1 MNYQSDP
8 PSKATV
14 QYFRKSLIK
23 WGGQNYRSFPWR
35 ETRDP
40 YKVLIAEL
48 LLHRTRASQVVD
60 VYIIFIDQYP
70 DIPALSR
77 ANRVDLETTLYS
89 LGLFWRID
97 LIMDMS
103 QMLMRDYNGLVPVS
117 KVDLLSLPGVG
128 DYIAGSVRCFAFG
141 KTDAII
147 DTNVMRVI
155 PRFYGI
161 EFRDSMRRNKKFQDF
176 TQQLVDPVYPREY
189 NFALLDIANLICITG
204 NPDCSVCP
212 LQAHCSFSSIDQDK

>member
-8 PSKATV
+8 PSEATV
-14 QYFRKSLIK
+14 QYFRQSLIE
-23 WGGQNYRSFPWR
+23 WGEQNYRSFPWR

-60 VYIIFIDQYP
+60 VYISFLDRYP

-77 ANRVDLETTLYS
+77 ADRGDLATTLYS

-97 LIMDMS
+97 LIMDMA
-103 QMLMRDYNGLVPVS
+103 QKLMRDFNGHVPVS

-141 KTDAII
+141 KPDAIHI
-147 DTNVMRVI
+147 FSTSLCRSGLSTSI
-155 PRFYGI
+155 T
-161 EFRDSMRRNKKFQDF
+161 SC
-176 TQQLVDPVYPREY
+176 
-189 NFALLDIANLICITG
+189 ALEMAKTIL
-204 NPDCSVCP
+204 SEV
-212 LQAHCSFSSIDQDK
+212 

>member
-8 PSKATV
+8 PSEATL
-14 QYFRKSLIK
+14 QYLRKSLIE

-35 ETRDP
+35 ETCDP
-40 YKVLIAEL
+40 YRVLIAEL

-60 VYIIFIDQYP
+60 VYISFLDRYP

-77 ANRVDLETTLYS
+77 AGRGDLETTLYS

-97 LIMDMS
+97 LIMEMA
-103 QMLMRDYNGLVPVS
+103 QKLMRDFNSRVPVS
-117 KVDLLSLPGVG
+117 KVDLLSLSGVG

-141 KTDAII
+141 KPDAII

-155 PRFYGI
+155 SRFYGI

-189 NFALLDIANLICITG
+189 NFALLDLANLVCISG
-204 NPDCSVCP
+204 SPNCPVCP
-212 LQAHCSFSSIDQDK
+212 LQAHCSFSSIDQDI